1 MSTNDSL
8 TLRPG
13 RMLITSEVDQ
23 RQGMETGPRRLLP
36 GYQGDPYYGVL
47 VSYLIGYLRSEK
59 CSRLPTFVK
68 QILFIVEEKARGDK

>member
-23 RQGMETGPRRLLP
+23 CQGMETGPRRLLP
-36 GYQGDPYYGVL
+36 GYQGDLYYGVL

-59 CSRLPTFVK
+59 YSRLPTFMR
-68 QILFIVEEKARGDK
+68 QILFVVEEKGER